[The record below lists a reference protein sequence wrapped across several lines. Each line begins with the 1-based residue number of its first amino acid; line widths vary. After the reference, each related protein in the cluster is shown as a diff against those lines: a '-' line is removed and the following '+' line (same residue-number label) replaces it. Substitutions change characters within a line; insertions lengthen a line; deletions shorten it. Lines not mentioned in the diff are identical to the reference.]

1 MPRGCGYDVNGKNYI
16 WHFRSLPTEGPRS
29 CFLLDFCWQIYFCIS
44 SLLQGLGESEVP
56 EGGRYSAICATEL
69 STKDRLGTG
78 RGLGVCKEGACDLS
92 EGPSPCVPGCGDIAG
107 GGGAESR
114 VAKTLG
120 G

>member
-56 EGGRYSAICATEL
+56 EGGRFVLQS
-69 STKDRLGTG
+69 SQQRTG
-78 RGLGVCKEGACDLS
+78 WGQAGDWGVW
-92 EGPSPCVPGCGDIAG
+92 G
-107 GGGAESR
+107 GS
-114 VAKTLG
+114 V
-120 G
+120 